1 MRSSSR
7 KTACLLSV
15 VAAAALGLSGCGG
28 PDTSSA
34 AEQVPPAAIGA
45 PGPDGISQ
53 VKLTQQAAER
63 IGLQTDTVREESV
76 NGVTHKV
83 IPYASVLYDA
93 TGETYAYA
101 NPEPLVFNRVKLVVD
116 TVQGD
121 LAVLGDGPAAGTKVV
136 TAGATELFGAE
147 FEVGGE

>member
-1 MRSSSR
+1 MKVDRIPG
-7 KTACLLSV
+7 TALKRVTLTPFAAQRLGIATARARAAGAHGVSV
-15 VAAAALGLSGCGG
+15 
-28 PDTSSA
+28 
-34 AEQVPPAAIGA
+34 
-45 PGPDGISQ
+45 
-53 VKLTQQAAER
+53 
-63 IGLQTDTVREESV
+63 
-76 NGVTHKV
+76 
-83 IPYASVLYDA
+83 PYASVLYDA

-121 LAVLGDGPAAGTKVV
+121 LAVLSDGPAAGTKVV